1 METKNKARYETPS
14 AEILFVT
21 EERNIL
27 LSDIRGTSIAD
38 DTYEEEDA

>member
-1 METKNKARYETPS
+1 METNKARYETPS

-27 LSDIRGTSIAD
+27 LSGFTTLAD